1 MSIYKNSRIFLF
13 FFLLSI
19 ASCSSS
25 EDQLVISY
33 EDVHDVFTETA
44 MGVTL
49 NFSEFGQSKLMLKAP
64 KLVRFEDEENQLIM
78 ECPAGLELTFFDS
91 LKNVE
96 SVLTAD
102 YGKLFTQNQLLD
114 VQENVVFHNQKQD
127 TLFAKELLIDFAK
140 DSIYSKNEVT
150 FSNIEGRITGNT
162 LKANSNFTFFEL
174 SDISESHVNYK
185 ME

>member
-1 MSIYKNSRIFLF
+1 M
-13 FFLLSI
+13 
-19 ASCSSS
+19 
-25 EDQLVISY
+25 ISK

-44 MGVTL
+44 MGVSL

-102 YGKLFTQNQLLD
+102 YGKLFTQNCD
-114 VQENVVFHNQKQD
+114 
-127 TLFAKELLIDFAK
+127 
-140 DSIYSKNEVT
+140 
-150 FSNIEGRITGNT
+150 
-162 LKANSNFTFFEL
+162 
-174 SDISESHVNYK
+174 YK
-185 ME
+185 ICC

>member
-1 MSIYKNSRIFLF
+1 
-13 FFLLSI
+13 
-19 ASCSSS
+19 
-25 EDQLVISY
+25 
-33 EDVHDVFTETA
+33 
-44 MGVTL
+44 
-49 NFSEFGQSKLMLKAP
+49 
-64 KLVRFEDEENQLIM
+64 M

>member
-1 MSIYKNSRIFLF
+1 M
-13 FFLLSI
+13 
-19 ASCSSS
+19 
-25 EDQLVISY
+25 ISN

-44 MGVTL
+44 MGVIL

-64 KLVRFEDEENQLIM
+64 KLVRFEDEGNQLIM

-185 ME
+185 IE

>member
-13 FFLLSI
+13 FFSLSI
-19 ASCSSS
+19 ASCSLS
-25 EDQLVISY
+25 ENQLVISY

-49 NFSEFGQSKLMLKAP
+49 NFSELGQSKLMLKAP

-78 ECPAGLELTFFDS
+78 KCPAGLELTFFDS

>member
-1 MSIYKNSRIFLF
+1 M
-13 FFLLSI
+13 
-19 ASCSSS
+19 
-25 EDQLVISY
+25 ISN

-44 MGVTL
+44 TGVTL

-64 KLVRFEDEENQLIM
+64 KLVRFEDEGNQLIM

-185 ME
+185 IE

>member
-1 MSIYKNSRIFLF
+1 M
-13 FFLLSI
+13 
-19 ASCSSS
+19 
-25 EDQLVISY
+25 VISY
-33 EDVHDVFTETA
+33 EHVHDVFTETA
-44 MGVTL
+44 MGVSL

-64 KLVRFEDEENQLIM
+64 KLVRFEDEENRLIM
-78 ECPAGLELTFFDS
+78 KCPAGLELTFFDS

-150 FSNIEGRITGNT
+150 FSNIEGSITGNT

>member
-1 MSIYKNSRIFLF
+1 LSIYKKARIFLF

-25 EDQLVISY
+25 ETQLVMTT
-33 EDVHDVFTETA
+33 EGVRDVFTETA

-64 KLVRFEDEENQLIM
+64 KLVRFEDQENQLIM
-78 ECPAGLELTFFDS
+78 ECPSGLELTFYDS

-150 FSNIEGRITGNT
+150 FSNIEGRITGNK

>member
-1 MSIYKNSRIFLF
+1 M
-13 FFLLSI
+13 
-19 ASCSSS
+19 
-25 EDQLVISY
+25 VISY

-49 NFSEFGQSKLMLKAP
+49 NFSELGQSKLMLKAP

-78 ECPAGLELTFFDS
+78 KCPAGLELTFFDS